1 METGAEEDLKKAL
14 KEKDSQLQDV
24 QRKWNIWKEQTMQAL
39 VKKCREEV
47 NKEMERFVCLLK
59 SV

>member
-47 NKEMERFVCLLK
+47 NKEMERFVCPLK